1 MKVYAFLADGF
12 EEIEAITPI
21 DLLRRAGVEVCTVSI
36 HPSKTVTG
44 AHNMSIV
51 ADSLYNECDFSDAD
65 LLFLPGG
72 MPGTSNLE
80 NHAELCSLLRKHNE
94 EGKMIA
100 AICAAPS
107 ILGKL
112 GILEGKKATCY
123 PGFENFLGESD
134 TDASVV
140 ISDNITT
147 GEGPGAAY
155 DFALD
160 LIEQLIDAETAE
172 RIGQETMYR

>member
-94 EGKMIA
+94 EGKMIGLEPNSR
-100 AICAAPS
+100 ICDDILCGVFYVVGQNHRREFVSLSEAQITQYSQIFANIDTFTDGEVEGS
-107 ILGKL
+107 IF
-112 GILEGKKATCY
+112 IQ
-123 PGFENFLGESD
+123 F
-134 TDASVV
+134 
-140 ISDNITT
+140 
-147 GEGPGAAY
+147 
-155 DFALD
+155 
-160 LIEQLIDAETAE
+160 IEI
-172 RIGQETMYR
+172 